1 MWYAKK
7 WNPLKDKGKQT
18 KELHRKTDSLEESLV
33 VLLLSFKG
41 TDVGFKREWEREREI
56 NGSMQIL
63 LASQTRT
70 DNQEWAQKYIK
81 TQLYFILFIYL
92 PETKWRIIK

>member
-1 MWYAKK
+1 MK
-7 WNPLKDKGKQT
+7 PSLRT
-18 KELHRKTDSLEESLV
+18 KESRQRTTTQENTDRLEESLV
-33 VLLLSFKG
+33 ALFLSFKG

-56 NGSMQIL
+56 SGSMQIL

-92 PETKWRIIK
+92 PATKWRIIK